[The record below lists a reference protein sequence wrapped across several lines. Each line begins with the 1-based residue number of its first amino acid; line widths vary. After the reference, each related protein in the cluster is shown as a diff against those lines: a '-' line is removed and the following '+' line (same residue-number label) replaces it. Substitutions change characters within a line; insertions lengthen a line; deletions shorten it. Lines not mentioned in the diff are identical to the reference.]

1 MIAFTELFLRVT
13 DFKYVLCIVPV
24 NTIQNWMAEYDQWL
38 PNEQGLDIL
47 RQSSANGSSS
57 SNEPSTSSAP
67 DVPSTSNA
75 PDGKSKPDEHLALR
89 KARTFT
95 VYSLS
100 DLKGFTQRSSEVA
113 KWRKNGGIL
122 LVGYELYRML
132 FTEEDKKKKEAKS
145 KKPINFA
152 GLTEEDYLKMI
163 EEIRGSL
170 VNPGPDL
177 VICDE
182 GHRIKN
188 CNASISKALKEI
200 MTKRRIILTGYPL
213 QNNLIEYWTMV
224 DFVRPDYLGSKK
236 EFSNM
241 FERPIQNGQCQ
252 DSSADDRTLA
262 KKRAHVLHKLLV
274 GFVQRR
280 SFKILF
286 NTLPRKQEYCFYIRM
301 TDLQKNLLLAFF
313 RNLQNLNS
321 IRPFA
326 NSPLYIYS
334 VCHKIWNH
342 TDVLHK
348 KMFEDDTDDEDD
360 ELAGTPKK
368 RLKSLYAAESE
379 DVELNYDWANRL
391 MEDYTTGIVENSYK
405 MVILFRII
413 EETILLGERL
423 LVFSQSLCTLDVIEE
438 FLNQREVP
446 NNAKK
451 RKFKKGLNYLRLDG
465 STSSLERKN
474 YIDNFNKNPAFHLF
488 LISTKAGSLGINL
501 TGANRLIVLD
511 CSFNPCHDSQAVHR
525 IFRYGQTR
533 ECFVY
538 RFIFDNSLEMK
549 IFDRQINKQ
558 SVSNQVVDAINTN
571 ANLTQVQIASMVEG
585 LENIDE
591 PPIPR
596 FSEDELNAYSDPIMR
611 IICDE
616 LNFCLTKKP
625 LPHESLLAE
634 SEETKLTRF
643 EKQLAEAEY
652 NRAVRDS
659 KKQYVSNP
667 RNPNDMA
674 YQNMD
679 AAGQPSTAY
688 QANLTNAPAPPMNN
702 ARFPNNSATFDTA
715 FNALNPN
722 NQIPQPMF
730 VPQSVSTQPAAS
742 SMYPGFPGQLPTYV
756 PNLSSNGYANGYGSA
771 YGNGYANG
779 YAPSTSSAAGGFGTL
794 GAPSTASS
802 SALVPSFLSGL
813 PQGNAASL
821 FNVGQ
826 WTGTCPSGTAP
837 LFQQPSHSSTN
848 HYEQFTRRE
857 RMSPLQKNFIVPQDF
872 KIKDDVG
879 TEIQLKKGQLVLLI
893 QSENSLIL
901 RTFSGKQVHIKGAFA
916 NFFSASNQANMVG
929 FLWTFLI
936 FTLMVKTVIG
946 FHWKLFS
953 DNREVFDEI
962 HPINPFSLP
971 DHRTFDTRRPWPPV
985 RASRP
990 KKWCSAMKIS

>member
-1 MIAFTELFLRVT
+1 
-13 DFKYVLCIVPV
+13 
-24 NTIQNWMAEYDQWL
+24 MAEYDQWL
-38 PNEQGLDIL
+38 PNEQGLERL
-47 RQSSANGSSS
+47 KRSAANGSNGSNG

-67 DVPSTSNA
+67 DVPSTSNG
-75 PDGKSKPDEHLALR
+75 PDPADSKPKPDEYLELR
-89 KARTFT
+89 KPRTFT

-100 DLKGFTQRSSEVA
+100 DLKSFTQRSSEVA

-132 FTEEDKKKKEAKS
+132 FSEEDKKRKEAKS

-152 GLTEEDYLKMI
+152 GLTEEDYMKMI
-163 EEIRGSL
+163 EEIRSSL

-200 MTKRRIILTGYPL
+200 KTKRRIILTGYPL

-224 DFVRPDYLGSKK
+224 DFVRPYFLGSKQ

-241 FERPIQNGQCQ
+241 FERPIQNGQCR
-252 DSSADDRTLA
+252 DSSAFDRTLA
-262 KKRAHVLHKLLV
+262 KKRAHVLHKLLI

-301 TDLQKNLLLAFF
+301 TDLQKNLMLAFF

-348 KMFEDDTDDEDD
+348 KMFEDDSDDEDE
-360 ELAGTPKK
+360 ELGGTPKK

-405 MVILFRII
+405 MVVLFRII
-413 EETILLGERL
+413 DETILLGERL

-446 NNAKK
+446 NKK
-451 RKFKKGLNYLRLDG
+451 KKFKKGVNYLRLDG
-465 STSSLERKN
+465 STSALERKN
-474 YIDNFNKNPAFHLF
+474 YIDTFNQNPAFHLF

-501 TGANRLIVLD
+501 TGANRLVVLD

-538 RFIFDNSLEMK
+538 RFVFDNSLEMK

-571 ANLTQVQIASMVEG
+571 ANLTSVQINSMVEG
-585 LENIDE
+585 LENIEE

-634 SEETKLTRF
+634 SEETKLTRY

-659 KKQYVSNP
+659 KKQYATNS
-667 RNPNDMA
+667 RNPNDAA
-674 YQNMD
+674 YPNPYPNPAP
-679 AAGQPSTAY
+679 AAGQPGAAY
-688 QANLTNAPAPPMNN
+688 QPNPVFAAPPYPGAAFPGTYPMNAPAPPMNN
-702 ARFPNNSATFDTA
+702 GRPSNDAAAFDAA
-715 FNALNPN
+715 FNPLHPN

-730 VPQSVSTQPAAS
+730 VPQNAPTQPAAS
-742 SMYPGFPGQLPTYV
+742 SMYPSFPAQPPSYV
-756 PNLSSNGYANGYGSA
+756 PNLPGSSYSNGYANGYA
-771 YGNGYANG
+771 YGDGYGNL
-779 YAPSTSSAAGGFGTL
+779 PSTSSAVGGFGAL
-794 GAPSTASS
+794 DPVASS
-802 SALVPSFLSGL
+802 SALVPSYLSSL
-813 PQGNAASL
+813 PQPPSAAPL
-821 FNVGQ
+821 YNVGQ
-826 WTGTCPSGTAP
+826 WSGASGSASGGAASSYPTS
-837 LFQQPSHSSTN
+837 SHSSTS

-857 RMSPLQKNFIVPQDF
+857 RMSPLQKNFIVPQDL
-872 KIKDDVG
+872 KIKDDLG
-879 TEIQLKKGQLVLLI
+879 TEIQLKKGQMVLLI

-929 FLWTFLI
+929 FFRVCLYLPDDHQ
-936 FTLMVKTVIG
+936 FTL
-946 FHWKLFS
+946 
-953 DNREVFDEI
+953 E
-962 HPINPFSLP
+962 
-971 DHRTFDTRRPWPPV
+971 TFR
-985 RASRP
+985 
-990 KKWCSAMKIS
+990 